1 MSLTTYAELQ
11 DAIGNTL
18 NRSGEFGSS
27 GTAVARTK
35 EWIAMAE
42 DRIGLDKD
50 IRIRAMETSTDLTV
64 AAQEVA
70 LPTGFVAA
78 RRIYLDGNP
87 VRILDYL
94 SPHNF
99 WAKWPSSTV
108 NRPKAFTI
116 EGDNLVFGPIPSTS
130 ETGKLLYYQRF
141 PALSDSNT
149 TNWLLTNA
157 RGVLLYGAL
166 IESAVFIGEDP
177 RMQTWAALYDE
188 WKELLQQ
195 GDRRDRH
202 SGAPLI
208 AAPDFGPRD
217 SHGSRPL

>member
-1 MSLTTYAELQ
+1 MSLTTYENLQ
-11 DAIGNTL
+11 DAIGNVL
-18 NRSGEFGSS
+18 NRAGEFGSS
-27 GTAVARTK
+27 GTAVERTK

-64 AAQEVA
+64 NAQEVA

-78 RRIYLDGNP
+78 RRIYIDGNP

-99 WAKWPSSTV
+99 WAKWVSSST
-108 NRPKAFTI
+108 NKPKAFTI
-116 EGDNLVFGPIPSTS
+116 EGDNLVFGPPPDSS
-130 ETGKLLYYQRF
+130 YTGKFLYYQRF
-141 PALSDSNT
+141 TALSASSD

-157 RGVLLYGAL
+157 RGILLYGAL
-166 IESAVFIGEDP
+166 IESATFIGEDP
-177 RMQTWAALYDE
+177 RMRTWAALYDE
-188 WKELLQQ
+188 HKTLLQQ

-208 AAPDFGPRD
+208 AFPDFAPRD
-217 SHGSRPL
+217 AH